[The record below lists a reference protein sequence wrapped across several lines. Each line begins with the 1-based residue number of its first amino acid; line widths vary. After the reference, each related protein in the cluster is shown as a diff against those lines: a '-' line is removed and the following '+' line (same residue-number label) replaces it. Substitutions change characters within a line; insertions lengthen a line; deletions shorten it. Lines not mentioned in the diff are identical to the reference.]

1 MRCTVL
7 DVTGRSALVCRYIR
21 PLRPPDALL
30 GTDRRRQG
38 GRRVRCTV
46 LDVTGRSALVCRYIR
61 PLRPPDALLGTDRR
75 RQGGA
80 EGALYGS
87 GRHGAVG
94 PRLSLHQ
101 ATPTA
106 RCAARYGPP
115 EAGGRRVRCTV
126 LDVTGRSALVCRYIR
141 PLRPPDAL
149 LGTDRRRQGGR
160 RVRCTVL
167 DVTGRSALVCRYIRP
182 LRPPDAL
189 LGTDR
194 RRQGRHSDRQMH
206 C

>member
-38 GRRVRCTV
+38 
-46 LDVTGRSALVCRYIR
+46 
-61 PLRPPDALLGTDRR
+61 
-75 RQGGA
+75 A
-80 EGALYGS
+80 EGALYGT
-87 GRHGAVG
+87 GRDGAVG

-149 LGTDRRRQGGR
+149 LGTDRRRQGGGGGPA
-160 RVRCTVL
+160 VRYWTSRG
-167 DVTGRSALVCRYIRP
+167 GRPSSVATS
-182 LRPPDAL
+182 
-189 LGTDR
+189 G
-194 RRQGRHSDRQMH
+194 HSDRQMR